1 MPRKYEDLAHL
12 SVEEYKIEAE
22 KRRGKERTEY
32 KQQYYLNKTKLER
45 KLVIKE
51 ITAETKLNKIEKKIA
66 KLMAQ
71 KESLA
76 SVNL

>member
-12 SVEEYKIEAE
+12 SVEEYRIEAE
-22 KRRGKERTEY
+22 KRREKERTEY
-32 KQQYYLNKTKLER
+32 RHQYYLNKKKPER
-45 KLVIKE
+45 KMVSQK
-51 ITAETKLNKIEKKIA
+51 TKINKIENKIA

-76 SVNL
+76 AGVNICE